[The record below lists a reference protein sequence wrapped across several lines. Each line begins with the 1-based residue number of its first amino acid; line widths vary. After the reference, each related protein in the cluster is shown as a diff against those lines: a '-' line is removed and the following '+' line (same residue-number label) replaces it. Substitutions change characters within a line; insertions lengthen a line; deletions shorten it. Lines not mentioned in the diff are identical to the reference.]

1 MENPTYSPSY
11 ARQNIGPRTVNV
23 AIAFIV
29 LEFFFVGLRFASRH
43 VSKIRAGL
51 DDVFILPSLVFC
63 LGLCALAIVEV
74 KIAGV
79 GQHEDVLLATNP
91 TAVVHWA
98 KAGYAIEELYCTA
111 VIFPKL
117 SILGFYLR
125 IFTTK
130 LFRITVY
137 IIAGILIVNG
147 IAGVITSLSTCQP
160 FAARWDPSI
169 PGAHCINTPQYWR
182 WISFA
187 NIATDVVML
196 CLPLPAVWRLH
207 VSTAQKY
214 GLTLVFLTGSIGLIS
229 SIIRFDAF
237 FDVKALVDGTWASAN
252 LAIWSAVEPGVYLI
266 AACLPNLRPLI
277 WSIVARATTVIH
289 TNFSKKSLGLMAS
302 SANSGTPPAANSVGF
317 SRLKDR
323 EHHSSGNVA
332 REDME
337 LTELGSDASK
347 GVPNRIMVQR
357 EFEVSG

>member
-1 MENPTYSPSY
+1 MLQLLLLSLNSSLSDCGLHQGMSVRY
-11 ARQNIGPRTVNV
+11 AQAWMMFLYCRHLFSASVS
-23 AIAFIV
+23 V
-29 LEFFFVGLRFASRH
+29 LLQLVSHNGL
-43 VSKIRAGL
+43 VSTRS
-51 DDVFILPSLVFC
+51 ILMIL
-63 LGLCALAIVEV
+63 VEV

-214 GLTLVFLTGSIGLIS
+214 GLTLVFLTGS
-229 SIIRFDAF
+229 
-237 FDVKALVDGTWASAN
+237 
-252 LAIWSAVEPGVYLI
+252 
-266 AACLPNLRPLI
+266 
-277 WSIVARATTVIH
+277 
-289 TNFSKKSLGLMAS
+289 M
-302 SANSGTPPAANSVGF
+302 
-317 SRLKDR
+317 
-323 EHHSSGNVA
+323 
-332 REDME
+332 
-337 LTELGSDASK
+337 
-347 GVPNRIMVQR
+347 
-357 EFEVSG
+357 